1 MKKFL
6 SIIII
11 LLLAVPNVM
20 LAQSDSIV
28 GRAACCLEL
37 GSPLDVEKGSIRL
50 TLENDFFG
58 GAFTKVGV
66 DEAYASTPYAF
77 ANIGAGV
84 EYAYATN
91 KTLEANVHFAF
102 LNIVVDWE
110 DYYFGGW
117 NYTVGIMHR
126 WYRGHWTF
134 GAGLSFERRYAKYN
148 VQHYENGPPE
158 YNPDPYYVYGEN
170 EFKNIHYN
178 LGADLMAGWGK
189 RKWWIGLRYSPRFI
203 VKDSFNYIET
213 KYPLLPVKSYTGH
226 ADHQISLMIRFAFD
240 IAKFSR

>member
-1 MKKFL
+1 MKKIL
-6 SIIII
+6 SILTLMLFAFPA
-11 LLLAVPNVM
+11 LL

-28 GRAACCLEL
+28 GRAACCFEL

-126 WYRGHWTF
+126 WYRGRWTF

-203 VKDSFNYIET
+203 LKDSFHYNE
-213 KYPLLPVKSYTGH
+213 KYAPQLPVKNH
-226 ADHQISLMIRFAFD
+226 AGSLDHQIALVFRLALTIR
-240 IAKFSR
+240 

>member
-1 MKKFL
+1 MKKIL
-6 SIIII
+6 SILTLMLFAFPA
-11 LLLAVPNVM
+11 LL

-28 GRAACCLEL
+28 GRAACCFEL

-102 LNIVVDWE
+102 LTIVVDWE

-126 WYRGHWTF
+126 WYRGRWTF

-203 VKDSFNYIET
+203 LKDSFHYNE
-213 KYPLLPVKSYTGH
+213 KYAPQLPVKNH
-226 ADHQISLMIRFAFD
+226 AGSLDHQIALVFRLALTI
-240 IAKFSR
+240 K

>member
-1 MKKFL
+1 MKKIL
-6 SIIII
+6 SILVLI
-11 LLLAVPNVM
+11 LLAFPTML

-28 GRAACCLEL
+28 GRAACCFEL

-50 TLENDFFG
+50 TLENDCYG

-66 DEAYASTPYAF
+66 DDGYGNTIYSF

-110 DYYFGGW
+110 DYFFGGW
-117 NYTVGIMHR
+117 DYAVGIMHR
-126 WYRGHWTF
+126 WYRGRWTF
-134 GAGLSFERRYAKYN
+134 GAGLSFERRYSKYN

-203 VKDSFNYIET
+203 VKDSFNYTEE
-213 KYPLLPVKSYTGH
+213 YAPQLPVKNQAGSL
-226 ADHQISLMIRFAFD
+226 DHQIALVFRLALTI
-240 IAKFSR
+240 K

>member
-20 LAQSDSIV
+20 LAQSDSV
-28 GRAACCLEL
+28 AETK
-37 GSPLDVEKGSIRL
+37 SPLDVEKGSIRL
-50 TLENDFFG
+50 TLENDCYG

-66 DEAYASTPYAF
+66 DDAYASPPYAF

-91 KTLEANVHFAF
+91 KTIEANVHFAF

-110 DYYFGGW
+110 DYFFGGW

-126 WYRGHWTF
+126 WYRGRWTF

-203 VKDSFNYIET
+203 VKDSFNYTEE
-213 KYPLLPVKSYTGH
+213 YAPQLPVKNQAGSL
-226 ADHQISLMIRFAFD
+226 DHQIALVFRLALTI
-240 IAKFSR
+240 K

>member
-1 MKKFL
+1 MKKIL
-6 SIIII
+6 SILTLMLFAFPA
-11 LLLAVPNVM
+11 LLR
-20 LAQSDSIV
+20 AQSDSIV
-28 GRAACCLEL
+28 GRAACCFEL

-126 WYRGHWTF
+126 WYRGRWTF

-203 VKDSFNYIET
+203 LKDSFHYNE
-213 KYPLLPVKSYTGH
+213 KYAPQLPVKNH
-226 ADHQISLMIRFAFD
+226 AGSLDHQIALVFRLALTI
-240 IAKFSR
+240 K

>member
-6 SIIII
+6 SIITI

-28 GRAACCLEL
+28 GRAACCFEL

-50 TLENDFFG
+50 TLENDCYG

-66 DEAYASTPYAF
+66 DDGYGNTIYSF
-77 ANIGAGV
+77 ANIGLGV

-91 KTLEANVHFAF
+91 KTLEANMHFAF
-102 LNIVVDWE
+102 LSLAMDWE
-110 DYYFGGW
+110 DYYWGAW
-117 NYTVGIMHR
+117 DYTVGIMHR
-126 WYRGHWTF
+126 WYRGRWTF

-158 YNPDPYYVYGEN
+158 YNPHPQYIYGEN

-203 VKDSFNYIET
+203 LKDSFHYNE
-213 KYPLLPVKSYTGH
+213 KYAPQLPVKNH
-226 ADHQISLMIRFAFD
+226 AGSLDHQIALVFRLALTI
-240 IAKFSR
+240 K